1 MRCNVSSVV
10 ITLYKLW
17 AERSRSREGRR
28 DTNLYTLASLVW
40 VEHHQMTK
48 WPTTHV
54 DIRFIISTSHTFLI
68 SLLSECAE
76 NQFRIFL
83 LHISLP
89 RAALLCTGSAASAAS
104 AAPSSG
110 VLHTFFRSN
119 LHIFA
124 RQQLS
129 SPSLH
134 NLGWGLH
141 PLLRLMIIVWWRE
154 DVVITGFALG
164 VTANLL
170 ILLIFKYEF
179 QICHHHFTV

>member
-17 AERSRSREGRR
+17 AERSRSREGRER
-28 DTNLYTLASLVW
+28 YQLVHPGILS
-40 VEHHQMTK
+40 VEHHQMTNN
-48 WPTTHV
+48 TC
-54 DIRFIISTSHTFLI
+54 RFIIYTAHTFPI

-104 AAPSSG
+104 AASSSG
-110 VLHTFFRSN
+110 VLHTFFRAN